1 MKITQ
6 PKFRSSSVRD
16 KQQGAA
22 VIEFALLL
30 VLLLMFVAG
39 IVEFGRA
46 FWYYNALT
54 KATRDGARYLSNIRS
69 SDSEALDNATQSQ
82 AKTMVVNAA
91 IAAKVPDFTA
101 EKVAVSC
108 EPNCSAPVYVKV
120 AITGYQITIGGWI
133 PILLPVGSATWT
145 TTLSPSTSMRYM
157 Q

>member
-46 FWYYNALT
+46 FWYYNALA
-54 KATRDGARYLSNIRS
+54 KATRDGARYISNIRIS
-69 SDSEALDNATQSQ
+69 PSVALDTATQDQ
-82 AKTMVVNAA
+82 AKMMVVNAA
-91 IAAKVPDFTA
+91 IAAKVPNFSINYVT
-101 EKVAVSC
+101 VSC
-108 EPNCSAPVYVKV
+108 EPSCSAPVYVKV
-120 AITGYQITIGGWI
+120 AITGYPITIGGWI